1 MATALSIDSVG
12 ADGRDTKATT
22 IGMLT
27 DNVLLEIFDHY
38 RKSDD
43 QYRDS
48 YCVWQWQLLA
58 HVCRR
63 WRQIIFASPRRLV
76 LQLLCKS
83 GTPVRKNLGIWPV
96 IPIVIEYW
104 GGLCS
109 SDEDN
114 AIAAL
119 EHPERVCRVTLFATN
134 LQLGKIAALLQ
145 EPFPL
150 LTHFSISSGS
160 DRVNAPVLPGGFLGG
175 CALSLRQ
182 FELCGTLFPALPA
195 FLLSASNLV
204 ELSLRYMPP
213 RGYIS
218 PETLVTHVAVLLR
231 LEILDVEFT
240 SYPDIIPSP
249 PTTLTILPTLQS
261 LSFTGDSDYLED
273 FVARIDTP
281 RLNFIAISYWDQD
294 IDFVVPQLSQFI
306 TRSESLKKILTG
318 HCQVVVDYKEIA
330 NLRFSGSTSNAT
342 NQWDPE
348 TGISICVLRKGIDS
362 QISHL
367 TTILGWMS
375 PLLSDVVHLAID
387 AKMFII
393 EDERLPDPED
403 QPDDLDID
411 VVPDNVV
418 WLQLLRQF
426 PSVETLFASENV
438 SYIIREALK
447 CVEWEM
453 NSEVLPALDLLC
465 LEDLH
470 VSCIQTF
477 IADRSDRLDEDHP
490 VTFVRTK
497 KEFEKRLN
505 LYL

>member
-1 MATALSIDSVG
+1 MAIALSIDSVG
-12 ADGRDTKATT
+12 AGRRDTTT
-22 IGMLT
+22 GMLT

-38 RKSDD
+38 RESDDD
-43 QYRDS
+43 QYF
-48 YCVWQWQLLA
+48 YCVWKWQLLA

-76 LQLLCKS
+76 LQLLCKHE
-83 GTPVRKNLGIWPV
+83 TPVRKNLDIWPA
-96 IPIVIEYW
+96 IPIIMLYW
-104 GGLCS
+104 GGIQP

-114 AIAAL
+114 VIAAL
-119 EHPERVCRVTLFATN
+119 EHPDRVRRVMLSVTT
-134 LQLGKIAALLQ
+134 LQLGKFAAVLRQ
-145 EPFPL
+145 PFPV
-150 LTHFSISSGS
+150 LTHFSISSS
-160 DRVNAPVLPGGFLGG
+160 PDRGNAPVLPGGLLGG
-175 CALSLRQ
+175 SAPCLEH
-182 FELCGTLFPALPA
+182 FKLCGTPFPELPV

-204 ELSLRYMPP
+204 KLSLLNVPSI
-213 RGYIS
+213 GYIS
-218 PETLVTHVAVLLR
+218 PEALVMHVAVLLR

-261 LSFTGDSDYLED
+261 LSFAGDSDYLED

-281 RLNFIAISYWDQD
+281 RLNSIAISYWDQD
-294 IDFVVPQLSQFI
+294 IDFVVPQLPQFI

-318 HCQVVVDYKEIA
+318 HCLVMVDYKEIA

-375 PLLSDVVHLAID
+375 PLLSDVVHLTID

-497 KEFEKRLN
+497 KEFKKRLN